1 VGIRKWA
8 TKSLRPGDLA
18 ALAEITRGHWN
29 PPEEQRVKRLNRRGF
44 LKKEQ
49 NKLVTTL
56 HGRAALLIRRL
67 TKH

>member
-1 VGIRKWA
+1 VSLRKWA

-29 PPEEQRVKRLNRRGF
+29 PPEEQRVGRLSRRGF
-44 LKKEQ
+44 LKKKQ
-49 NKLVTTL
+49 NRLVATL
-56 HGRAALLIRRL
+56 HGRAALLVRRL